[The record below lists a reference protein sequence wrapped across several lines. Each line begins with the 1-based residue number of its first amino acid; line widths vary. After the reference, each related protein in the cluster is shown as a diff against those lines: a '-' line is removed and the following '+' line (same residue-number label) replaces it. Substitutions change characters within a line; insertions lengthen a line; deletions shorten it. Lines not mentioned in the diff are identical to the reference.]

1 MAQRPVRRFVAG
13 RFVAGLFVSATVIA
27 ACGSAGVT
35 PAPSGPPALPPGTY
49 TSNAFSP
56 ALTFTVPAG
65 WEKAADTSTYLEIRP
80 AGSELAGIHLFRDP
94 AAASQDLQCP
104 QTAEPGVGG
113 TSSEL
118 AAWIRGR
125 PGLVVGD
132 PKLASV
138 GGLRGVEIDVGI
150 IEGWTA
156 SCPFADGAPTAPLFV
171 GVKGE
176 YRWVVA
182 GSERL
187 RLDLLDMP
195 GGGTLVVDIDA
206 FDGTLMDDLLSVA
219 TPIVRTFAF
228 AGGG

>member
-1 MAQRPVRRFVAG
+1 VAHQPVR

-27 ACGSAGVT
+27 ACGSSGATPT
-35 PAPSGPPALPPGTY
+35 PAPSGPPALAPGTY
-49 TSNAFSP
+49 TSSAFSP

-65 WEKAADTSTYLEIRP
+65 WEEAADTPTYLEIRP
-80 AGSELAGIHLFRDP
+80 AGSEVAGIHLFRDP

-104 QTAEPGVGG
+104 QTPEAGVGG
-113 TSSEL
+113 SSSEL
-118 AAWIRGR
+118 AAWIRDR

-138 GGLRGVEIDVGI
+138 GGLRGTEIDLAI
-150 IEGWTA
+150 LDGWTA
-156 SCPFADGAPTAPLFV
+156 SCPFADGAPTVPLFV
-171 GVKGE
+171 GVKAE

-187 RLDLLDMP
+187 RLDLLDVP

-206 FDGTLMDDLLSVA
+206 FDGALMDDLLRVA
-219 TPIVRTFAF
+219 APIVGTFKF
-228 AGGG
+228 AGSG